1 MEKKWYALYT
11 KSRCEKKIFDL
22 LIQQGFV
29 AYLPLRKELRQW
41 SDRKKWVE
49 VPLINSYIFVQLEP
63 AKRMEV
69 FNVNGIVAFVCDKGK
84 PAIIPEKEIYNM
96 RCAVESKLN
105 FELQKGVFSVG
116 ETVRITSGAL
126 TGVEGQISEIRGDK
140 KLYVTIAHIGFTL
153 IVDMKDAGFE
163 KVVE

>member
-1 MEKKWYALYT
+1 MEKNWYALYT
-11 KSRCEKKIFDL
+11 KSRCEKKVFDL
-22 LIQQGFV
+22 LEQQGFV
-29 AYLPLRKELRQW
+29 VYLPLRRELRQW

-49 VPLINSYIFVQLEP
+49 VPLINSYIFVQLECSR
-63 AKRMEV
+63 RMAV
-69 FNVNGIVAFVCDKGK
+69 FNVHGIVAFVCDKGK
-84 PAIIPEKEIYNM
+84 PAIIPEKEINNM
-96 RCAVESKLN
+96 RSAVESKLN
-105 FELQKGVFSVG
+105 FELQKGIFNVG

-140 KLYVTIAHIGFTL
+140 KLYVTISQIGFTL

>member
-11 KSRCEKKIFDL
+11 KSRCEKKILDL
-22 LIQQGFV
+22 LVQQQFV

-41 SDRKKWVE
+41 SDRKKWVD
-49 VPLINSYIFVQLEP
+49 VPLINSYIFIKLEP
-63 AKRMEV
+63 AKRKEV
-69 FNVNGIVAFVCDKGK
+69 FAVHGVVAFVCDKGK
-84 PAIIPEKEIYNM
+84 PAIIPEKEIENM

-105 FELQKGVFSVG
+105 FELKKGVFNIG